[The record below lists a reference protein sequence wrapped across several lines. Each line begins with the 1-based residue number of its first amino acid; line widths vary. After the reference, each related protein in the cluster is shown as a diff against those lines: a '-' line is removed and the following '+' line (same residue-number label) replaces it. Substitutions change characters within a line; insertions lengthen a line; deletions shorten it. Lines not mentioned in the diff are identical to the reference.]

1 MDFPFKEKKIGGKV
15 FLREFKADVESSEL
29 VWHQD
34 KEDRKIKVIESKG
47 WKLQM
52 DNELPVLLEEG
63 TIYNIPAYEFHRV
76 IKGKGILKI
85 LVEKNE
91 DYKTTT

>member
-1 MDFPFKEKKIGGKV
+1 MDFPFVEKKVGERL
-15 FLREFKADVESSEL
+15 FLREFREDVDSQEL
-29 VWHQD
+29 IWHQD
-34 KEDRKIKVIESKG
+34 REDRVVKVIESAG

-76 IKGKGILKI
+76 IKGTGTLKV
-85 LVEKNE
+85 LVEK
-91 DYKTTT
+91 K

>member
-1 MDFPFKEKKIGGKV
+1 MDFPFVEKKVGDRL
-15 FLREFKADVESSEL
+15 FLREFREDVDSQEL

-34 KEDRKIKVIESKG
+34 REDRVIKVVESTG

-76 IKGKGILKI
+76 IKGTGTLKV
-85 LVEKNE
+85 LVEK
-91 DYKTTT
+91 K

>member
-1 MDFPFKEKKIGGKV
+1 MIKV
-15 FLREFKADVESSEL
+15 VEST
-29 VWHQD
+29 
-34 KEDRKIKVIESKG
+34 G

-76 IKGKGILKI
+76 IKGTGTLKV
-85 LVEKNE
+85 L
-91 DYKTTT
+91 